1 MCGPKSCAMAS
12 TDSLSFVDDVPSG
25 SGEIDQSELEDPLMS
40 LGLATRPS
48 DVRLLS
54 CLHSLVHAA
63 AT

>member
-54 CLHSLVHAA
+54 
-63 AT
+63 